1 MHPHPRV
8 VVSSAHPERSAGSL
22 ITTAACTLWGSD
34 WQGSSV
40 VLHCDN
46 MGSVAVVNSGYSKVP
61 QIMHLL
67 RCLFFIRA
75 HFSLS
80 VRVVHVPGVENG
92 WGDAISHNLLSGLFA
107 QAPGG
112 HQQVPT
118 HSTQVAGPTRG
129 TTAELDLYSLDTAVQ
144 TLFSTGLAAS
154 TQLVY
159 CTGSRPTLQFCVT
172 YQIAQTFPI
181 AEGVLSG
188 IVTHLHGAGL
198 TPGRVKGYQ
207 AAMHH
212 SQIGVG
218 DPYRGHIPQ
227 LQFIVKGLKWINQA
241 TTPGQD
247 YPLPQ

>member
-22 ITTAACTLWGSD
+22 ITTAACTLWGPD
-34 WQGSSV
+34 WQGSLV

-129 TTAELDLYSLDTAVQ
+129 TTAGLDLHSLDTAVQ

-154 TQLVY
+154 TQLAY

-181 AEGVLSG
+181 PEGAVWHCHPSAWGWAHTRESQGLSG
-188 IVTHLHGAGL
+188 SGASL
-198 TPGRVKGYQ
+198 PNCT
-207 AAMHH
+207 
-212 SQIGVG
+212 GVG
-218 DPYRGHIPQ
+218 DPYRGHILQ
-227 LQFIVKGLKWINQA
+227 LQFIVKGLK
-241 TTPGQD
+241 
-247 YPLPQ
+247 

>member
-8 VVSSAHPERSAGSL
+8 GVSSAHPERSAGSL
-22 ITTAACTLWGSD
+22 ITTAACTLWGPD

-46 MGSVAVVNSGYSKVP
+46 MGSVVVVNSGYSKVP

-80 VRVVHVPGVENG
+80 VRVVHVLGVENG

-118 HSTQVAGPTRG
+118 HSTQVAGPTHG
-129 TTAELDLYSLDTAVQ
+129 TTAGLDLHSLDTAVQ
-144 TLFSTGLAAS
+144 ALFSTGGTYRSCSSLSRDSNGS
-154 TQLVY
+154 TRPQPLDKIIHY
-159 CTGSRPTLQFCVT
+159 PSDIEGSL
-172 YQIAQTFPI
+172 
-181 AEGVLSG
+181 GS
-188 IVTHLHGAGL
+188 
-198 TPGRVKGYQ
+198 
-207 AAMHH
+207 
-212 SQIGVG
+212 VG
-218 DPYRGHIPQ
+218 
-227 LQFIVKGLKWINQA
+227 
-241 TTPGQD
+241 
-247 YPLPQ
+247 